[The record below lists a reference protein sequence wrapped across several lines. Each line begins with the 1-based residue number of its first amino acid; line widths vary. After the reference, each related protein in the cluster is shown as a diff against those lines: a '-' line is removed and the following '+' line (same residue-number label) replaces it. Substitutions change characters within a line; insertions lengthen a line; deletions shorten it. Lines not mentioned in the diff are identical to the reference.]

1 MKSGIGNW
9 GLGVGDLGSGIGDW
23 GLGIR
28 DLNPFVVPI
37 SDIPV
42 LDYPE
47 FVNKIKELTADEGCH
62 CLTYHAVPLG
72 AALRFFCCIACDHDH
87 SLFLLSHEQ
96 QALPPPPLE
105 SLTLHHPSFHM
116 YEREIHEQF
125 GVQFEGHPWMK
136 PVRDTCHVTRD
147 TNHVTRDT
155 NYPFFSVEGE
165 GIHEVGVGP
174 IHAGVIEPG
183 YFRFSCKG
191 EKVLHLEIQL
201 GFQHR
206 GIERLFLEKTSG
218 IQRAVLAES
227 IAGDTSVGH
236 SITHA
241 GLMEALAGIIP
252 SAKIQVERSIALELE
267 RIALHIGDTAAL
279 CTDIAYQ
286 FGQVVNEALR
296 TLVINTT
303 QSWCGNRFGKG
314 LVRTGGSHYPL
325 TPAIAE
331 LLLKN
336 LKEVEERYLQITH
349 EIFSNPSVLGRFEGI
364 GKVSARQA
372 GMIGAVGMAARSSG
386 LKRDIRWSHPFSA
399 YSKFKTEPVT
409 FHQGD
414 VWARAMLRKTE
425 VEHSIKLIREMIA
438 GTSPEEGRKSP
449 VYDHKLRASCF
460 ALSMTEGWRGEI
472 VHSAVTGEKGDII
485 HYKIKDPSFHNW
497 MALALAVRNQE
508 ISDFPLCN
516 KSYNLSYCGND
527 L

>member
-1 MKSGIGNW
+1 MNK
-9 GLGVGDLGSGIGDW
+9 GIGDW
-23 GLGIR
+23 GLGIS
-28 DLNPFVVPI
+28 DLNPLVVPLKE
-37 SDIPV
+37 IPI
-42 LDYPE
+42 LPYTE
-47 FVNKIKELTADEGCH
+47 FVSKIKELTADEGCH
-62 CLTYHAVPLG
+62 CVTYHAVPMG
-72 AALRFFCCIACDHDH
+72 AALRFFCCFASDHDH
-87 SLFLLSHEQ
+87 RLLLLSHEQ
-96 QALPPPPLE
+96 QAVPPPSLD
-105 SLTLHHPSFHM
+105 SLTLIHPSFHM
-116 YEREIHEQF
+116 YEREIHEQW

-136 PVRDTCHVTRD
+136 PVRCQYRD
-147 TNHVTRDT
+147 AVSRILHPASCIP
-155 NYPFFSVEGE
+155 YPFFAIEGE

-206 GIERLFLEKTSG
+206 GIEKLFLEKTSG

-227 IAGDTSVGH
+227 IAGDTAVGH
-236 SITHA
+236 SIAHA
-241 GLMEALAGIIP
+241 GLLEALAGIVP
-252 SAKIQVERSIALELE
+252 SAEIQAERSIALELE
-267 RIALHIGDTAAL
+267 RIAVHIGDTAAL

-296 TLVINTT
+296 TIVINTT

-325 TPAIAE
+325 ASGFIE
-331 LLLKN
+331 LMLKN
-336 LKEVEERYLQITH
+336 LKEVEERYIQITH
-349 EIFSNPSVLGRFEGI
+349 EIFTNPSVLGRFEGI

-399 YSKFKTEPVT
+399 YGRFNTEPVT

-425 VEHSIKLIREMIA
+425 VEHSIKLIREIISGSDFGENRA
-438 GTSPEEGRKSP
+438 AP
-449 VYDHKLRASCF
+449 VYHHKLQASCF
-460 ALSMTEGWRGEI
+460 ALSLTEGWRGEI
-472 VHSAVTGEKGDII
+472 VHSAVTDENGNII

-516 KSYNLSYCGND
+516 KSYNLSYCGVD